1 MTDIRTFRIDE
12 LRPNNWYVNR
22 AKLDRVREAW
32 AAGTQSSLPPV
43 LVTHIDGELS
53 LIDGHA
59 RTFAAYEA
67 GATEIPA
74 EYETLED
81 IEGSTALYEHIHRA
95 GPERGVR
102 SIADLADRI
111 VEPAEHEQLWIG
123 YCEDWVARHEPE
135 DGSTPQ
141 KTASGDAP

>member
-1 MTDIRTFRIDE
+1 VGDVRFFTILE
-12 LRPNNWYVNR
+12 LRANNWYVNQ

-32 AAGTQSSLPPV
+32 SAGTQDTLPPV

-67 GATEIPA
+67 GAIEIRA
-74 EYETLED
+74 EYESLED
-81 IEGSTALYEHIHRA
+81 IEGSTALYEHIHRE
-95 GPERGVR
+95 GPARGVR

-111 VEPAEHEQLWIG
+111 VDPDDHRRLWIG
-123 YCEDWVARHEPE
+123 YCEDWLARHETPE
-135 DGSTPQ
+135 DGPSE
-141 KTASGDAP
+141 